1 MQPVKDFEVD
11 PATPLLCWSSRD
23 SWKLKDA
30 FEGVFITGGTG
41 SGKTS
46 SSGASIAQAY
56 LAAGFGGLVLCVKS
70 DEAALWQKYCA
81 LHNRAHHVVK
91 VDASKRHCFNFLDY
105 ELNKKS
111 EIGAVDNAVNLLFE
125 IVKFSN
131 QNKNSL
137 GSSDEYWMNAAR
149 QLLTYTVMMLNS
161 AYGRVSVSDI
171 MKAINSSSQDEF
183 KNIQDEAKRKEKFD
197 AWKAQSFSFQSFLK
211 MATNPVKPLPQADV
225 MAINDYFSKDFGN
238 MDIKPRS
245 SIISTLSTS
254 LQMFL
259 VGDFREMFASKTTF
273 VPELCRQGII
283 IIMDLSIHR
292 YGEFGRISQLAFKY
306 IWQKAMQQTGTDDA
320 RPVFIWADEA
330 QYIFAEDDIFFQST
344 CRSNKV
350 STVYLTQSISGFRH
364 ALGGIN
370 ARDAVASILTNFQTK
385 IFHQNSDPDTQNAA
399 ADFVGKALQ
408 KRYSSTETN
417 NLGYASDGSPSTGV
431 NLGINDSLGYQE
443 QMDWILRPEEIGHLK
458 KGGDGVAE
466 AIIIS
471 SGEKFRYSSEKF
483 LKIKIRQI

>member
-1 MQPVKDFEVD
+1 MQSVNDFKSD
-11 PATPLLCWSSRD
+11 PDTELLHWSSRD
-23 SWKLKDA
+23 SWRLQDA

-46 SSGASIAQAY
+46 SSGASIAQVY

-81 LHNRAHHVVK
+81 KHNRAHHVIK
-91 VDASKRHCFNFLDY
+91 IDASKRHCFNFLDY

-125 IVKFSN
+125 IVKISN
-131 QNKNSL
+131 QNKSL
-137 GSSDEYWMNAAR
+137 SGSQDEYWLNAAK
-149 QLLTYTVMMLNS
+149 QLLKYTIMMLHS
-161 AYGRVSVSDI
+161 AYSRVSVADV
-171 MKAINSSSQDEF
+171 MNAINSSSQDEF
-183 KNIQDEAKRKEKFD
+183 KNIQDEEKRKEKFE
-197 AWKAQSFSFQSFLK
+197 AWKDESFSFKSFHK
-211 MATNPVKPLPQADV
+211 MVHNPVNRLPDADIK
-225 MAINDYFSKDFGN
+225 AINDYFSKDFGSL
-238 MDIKPRS
+238 DIKPRS

-259 VGDFREMFASKTTF
+259 VGDFREIFATKTTF

-283 IIMDLSIHR
+283 IILDLSIHQF
-292 YGEFGRISQLAFKY
+292 GEFGKIAQMAFKHT
-306 IWQKAMQQTGTDDA
+306 WQKAMQQTGTDNA

-330 QYIFAEDDIFFQST
+330 QYVFAEDDIFFQSS
-344 CRSNKV
+344 CRSNRV
-350 STVYLTQSISGFRH
+350 ATVYLTQSISGFRH

-417 NLGYASDGSPSTGV
+417 NLGYASDGAPQTGV
-431 NLGINDSLGYQE
+431 NLGVNDSLGYQE
-443 QMDWILRPEEIGHLK
+443 QMDWILRPEEIAHLK
-458 KGGDGVAE
+458 KGGDGIAE

-471 SGEKFRYSSEKF
+471 SGTKFNHSNEKY
-483 LKIKIRQI
+483 LKINIRQL